1 MDPAPGTQP
10 DTSIDLEDDRRRART
25 ADIFATVVGMLLLT
39 AAALYLGYWGLWV
52 SSVTWRCGGNYI
64 CNEGLV
70 SAGLNMA
77 AFGPVVVW
85 VVALIGVIVLLA
97 LRRRAW
103 WVAPAALLVAFAAQ
117 NIGSWLA
124 RYGANVL

>member
-1 MDPAPGTQP
+1 MQPADATQP
-10 DTSIDLEDDRRRART
+10 DTSIDVEADRRRART
-25 ADIFATVVGMLLLT
+25 ADLFATIVGMLLLA

-70 SAGLNMA
+70 STGLFMA
-77 AFGPVVVW
+77 SAGPVVVW

-97 LRRRAW
+97 LSRRAW
-103 WVAPAALLVAFAAQ
+103 WVAPVALLLAIAAQ